1 MLVML
6 RAAPVRT
13 VLRPELKERKL
24 GASENFAPI
33 DLPGTLSDPADL
45 EKYCGDWSG
54 LRRGRPA
61 LVYRPR
67 NTEDVARIVRHHQGA
82 GRRITIQGGLTGL
95 AGGAVPDEGDIVIS
109 MERMDQIEEFD
120 EIGGTATVQAGVT
133 LGRLAEIVE
142 AREWYFPLDIGAR
155 GSCQIGGNISTNAG
169 GNRVLRYG
177 PMRDLVL
184 GLEVVLPDG
193 RIVPM
198 MNRVLKNNTGVDL
211 KHLFIGTEGTF
222 GIVTKAV
229 LRLFPKPA
237 VRRSALCAAASFGQ
251 VAALL
256 KAARGRLPGL
266 SSFEVM
272 WEDYLVAATG
282 TLGRSMPFAE
292 AHPVYVLIEAEG
304 SAAPQMQDIFEG
316 FLGEMIEEG
325 IASDVIVAQNQEQS
339 NTLWALRD
347 AIGELLKALSP
358 FVSFDVGIPLRDTGD
373 YIERARAQ
381 LQAAFPS
388 TSHLFFGHLG
398 DGNLH
403 IVSGPHASEADQLRV
418 DEIVYGLVEEVGGS
432 ISAEHGIGRIKRPFL
447 HMSRSTIERQLMGQL
462 KATLDPVQRLNAGRI
477 LET

>member
-1 MLVML
+1 MLSAL
-6 RAAPVRT
+6 EHGLNTITPV
-13 VLRPELKERKL
+13 
-24 GASENFAPI
+24 
-33 DLPGTLSDPADL
+33 DLPGTLSDAADL
-45 EKYCGDWSG
+45 DKYCADWSG
-54 LRRGRPA
+54 LHGGRPA

-67 NTEDVARIVRHHQGA
+67 SSEDVARIVRHHQGEQQ
-82 GRRITIQGGLTGL
+82 RITIQGGLTGL

-109 MERMDQIEEFD
+109 MERMDRIEAFD
-120 EIGGTATVQAGVT
+120 EIGGTVTVQAGVV
-133 LGRLAEIVE
+133 LARLAETVE
-142 AREWYFPLDIGAR
+142 AQDWYFPLDIGAR
-155 GSCQIGGNISTNAG
+155 GSCQVGGNIATNAG

-184 GLEVVLPDG
+184 GLEVVLADG

-198 MNRVLKNNTGVDL
+198 MNSVLKNNTGPDL

-222 GIVTKAV
+222 GIVTRAV

-237 VRRSALCAAASFGQ
+237 ARRSALCAVPSFAK

-272 WEDYLVAATG
+272 WEDFLLASSRA
-282 TLGRSMPFAE
+282 LGRAMPFAQ
-292 AHPVYVLIEAEG
+292 AHPIYVLIEAEG
-304 SAAPQMQDIFEG
+304 GATPQMQDIFEG

-325 IASDVIVAQNQEQS
+325 MASDVIVAQNHEQS
-339 NTLWALRD
+339 HALWALRD
-347 AIGELLKALSP
+347 AIGELLKSLSP
-358 FVSFDVGIPLRDTGD
+358 FVSFDVGIPLRATGE

-403 IVSGPHASEADQLRV
+403 IVSGPHASEADQLKV
-418 DEIVYGLVEEVGGS
+418 DEIVYRLVEEVGGS
-432 ISAEHGIGRIKRPFL
+432 ISAEHGIGRIKKPFL
-447 HMSRSTIERQLMGQL
+447 HMSRSEIERQLMAQL
-462 KATLDPVQRLNAGRI
+462 KATLDPAQHLNAGRI
-477 LET
+477 L